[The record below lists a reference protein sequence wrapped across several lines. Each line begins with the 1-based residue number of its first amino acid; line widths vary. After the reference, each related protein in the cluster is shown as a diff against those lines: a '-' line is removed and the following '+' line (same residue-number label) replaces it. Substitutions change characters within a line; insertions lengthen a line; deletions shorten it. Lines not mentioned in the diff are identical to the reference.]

1 MRLHVAINGG
11 SPFTPT
17 LNVIYT
23 HVVKGGPYF
32 TRLFVNC
39 STESLRMRLVKL
51 YQHEFLSFPFLLLP
65 G

>member
-23 HVVKGGPYF
+23 HVVKGGPY
-32 TRLFVNC
+32 C
-39 STESLRMRLVKL
+39 
-51 YQHEFLSFPFLLLP
+51 LSIAVQKA
-65 G
+65 